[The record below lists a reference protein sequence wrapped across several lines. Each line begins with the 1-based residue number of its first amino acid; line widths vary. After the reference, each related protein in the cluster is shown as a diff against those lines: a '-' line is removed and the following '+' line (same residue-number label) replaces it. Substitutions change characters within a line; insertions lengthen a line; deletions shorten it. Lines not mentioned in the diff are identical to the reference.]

1 MEIEITGSNVKEH
14 NLFSCPDC
22 IVVKACKVINYIQHE
37 LTNMKC
43 TYCTKEDLHWPLRRQ
58 IFHHTLSEGP
68 WLCLGP
74 SELRH
79 TTHHS
84 CSWGQHL
91 LSSKRKKN
99 NYWWLKIKSEQQ
111 IIHGHSVVTVLL
123 KKNYCLVL
131 FCTSQAYHLKRW
143 DFCLLSWKSILPLE
157 KQWLKQLVWN
167 KLRGQSHIFGGKTT
181 CLSCKRW
188 SFCPGCNSLQTNSL
202 KPYLVQLDFF

>member
-22 IVVKACKVINYIQHE
+22 IVVKACKVINNIQHE

-43 TYCTKEDLHWPLRRQ
+43 TYCMKEDLHWPLGRQ

-99 NYWWLKIKSEQQ
+99 NYWWLKIKSKQQ
-111 IIHGHSVVTVLL
+111 IIHGHSVLTVLL
-123 KKNYCLVL
+123 KKKLL
-131 FCTSQAYHLKRW
+131 LGLILHKSSISSLKVR
-143 DFCLLSWKSILPLE
+143 LLSLE
-157 KQWLKQLVWN
+157 LNEHLASWETM
-167 KLRGQSHIFGGKTT
+167 IEAA
-181 CLSCKRW
+181 
-188 SFCPGCNSLQTNSL
+188 SLE
-202 KPYLVQLDFF
+202 

>member
-99 NYWWLKIKSEQQ
+99 NYWWLKDQEW
-111 IIHGHSVVTVLL
+111 TA
-123 KKNYCLVL
+123 NN
-131 FCTSQAYHLKRW
+131 T
-143 DFCLLSWKSILPLE
+143 
-157 KQWLKQLVWN
+157 
-167 KLRGQSHIFGGKTT
+167 
-181 CLSCKRW
+181 W
-188 SFCPGCNSLQTNSL
+188 SFSSDSTAKKKLLLGLILHKSSISS
-202 KPYLVQLDFF
+202 

>member
-1 MEIEITGSNVKEH
+1 MHKEELLKHMEIEITGSNVKEH

-123 KKNYCLVL
+123 KKITAWSYFAQVKHII
-131 FCTSQAYHLKRW
+131 FKGETSVSWVERAS
-143 DFCLLSWKSILPLE
+143 CLLR
-157 KQWLKQLVWN
+157 N
-167 KLRGQSHIFGGKTT
+167 ND
-181 CLSCKRW
+181 W
-188 SFCPGCNSLQTNSL
+188 SS
-202 KPYLVQLDFF
+202 